1 MPDKSSFLFLMMML
15 GFGNLICYRI
25 GGVILITP
33 QNLEFAVPIVGDG
46 IKSNEHMRHRNR
58 EEFFDDFSP
67 FIYRIIIEISPVKEK
82 FSIKLFSISR
92 IGKIEC
98 LFWRHCYKDLYQ
110 GKDPCKHSFFVIFLD
125 LGRGLIYGDSALFE
139 FDMNDWHSI
148 DQKKNVSPP
157 IRQNF
162 IFLFKFWLFDD
173 LINTR
178 SSGDFLSII
187 DVKSDF
193 LATVERVVRVVPS
206 NRDRHRIDKITIEI

>member
-1 MPDKSSFLFLMMML
+1 MPDKSSFLSLMMMF

-25 GGVILITP
+25 GSVILITP
-33 QNLEFAVPIVGDG
+33 QNLEFVVPIVGDG

-67 FIYRIIIEISPVKEK
+67 FIYRIIVEISPVKEK
-82 FSIKLFSISR
+82 FSIKFLSISW
-92 IGKIEC
+92 IGKIER

-110 GKDPCKHSFFVIFLD
+110 REDSCKHSFFVIFLD

-139 FDMNDWHSI
+139 FDMDDWHSI

-162 IFLFKFWLFDD
+162 ILFVKFWLFDD
-173 LINTR
+173 LINT
-178 SSGDFLSII
+178 
-187 DVKSDF
+187 
-193 LATVERVVRVVPS
+193 
-206 NRDRHRIDKITIEI
+206 

>member
-1 MPDKSSFLFLMMML
+1 ML
-15 GFGNLICYRI
+15 GLGNLICDGI
-25 GGVILITP
+25 GGIILITS
-33 QNLEFAVPIVGDG
+33 QNFQFAIAIVGDG

-82 FSIKLFSISR
+82 FSIKFLSISW
-92 IGKIEC
+92 IGKIER

-110 GKDPCKHSFFVIFLD
+110 REDSCEHSFFVIFLD
-125 LGRGLIYGDSALFE
+125 LGRGLIDGDSAFFE

-148 DQKKNVSPP
+148 DQKKNVSPS
-157 IRQNF
+157 IRQDF
-162 IFLFKFWLFDD
+162 ILFVKFWLFDD
-173 LINTR
+173 LINAG

-193 LATVERVVRVVPS
+193 LPTIERVVRVVPS
-206 NRDRHRIDKITIEI
+206 NRNRHRIDKITI

>member
-1 MPDKSSFLFLMMML
+1 MPDKSSFLSLMMMF

-25 GGVILITP
+25 GSVILITP
-33 QNLEFAVPIVGDG
+33 QNFQFAVPIVGDG

-82 FSIKLFSISR
+82 FSIKFLSISW

-110 GKDPCKHSFFVIFLD
+110 REDSCKDPFFVIFLD
-125 LGRGLIYGDSALFE
+125 LGRGLMDRNSAFFE
-139 FDMNDWHSI
+139 FDMDDWHSI
-148 DQKKNVSPP
+148 YQKKDVSPP
-157 IRQNF
+157 IRQDF
-162 IFLFKFWLFDD
+162 ILFVKFWLFDD

-193 LATVERVVRVVPS
+193 FATIERVIRVVPS
-206 NRDRHRIDKITIEI
+206 NRDRHRIDKITI

>member
-1 MPDKSSFLFLMMML
+1 MPDKSSFLSLMMVL
-15 GFGNLICYRI
+15 GLGNLICDGI

-58 EEFFDDFSP
+58 EKFFDDFSP
-67 FIYRIIIEISPVKEK
+67 FIYRIIVEIGPVKEK
-82 FSIKLFSISR
+82 FSIKFLSISW
-92 IGKIEC
+92 IGKIER

-110 GKDPCKHSFFVIFLD
+110 REDSCKHSFFVIFLD
-125 LGRGLIYGDSALFE
+125 LGRGLMDRNSAFFE
-139 FDMNDWHSI
+139 FDMDDRHSI

-173 LINTR
+173 LINAG

-193 LATVERVVRVVPS
+193 LATIERVVRIVPS
-206 NRDRHRIDKITIEI
+206 NRNRYCIDKITIEV